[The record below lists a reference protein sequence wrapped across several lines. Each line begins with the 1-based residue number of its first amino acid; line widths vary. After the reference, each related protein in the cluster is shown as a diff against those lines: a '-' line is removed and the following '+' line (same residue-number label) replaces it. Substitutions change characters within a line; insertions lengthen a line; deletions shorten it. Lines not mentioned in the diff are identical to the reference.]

1 MRFLRPKAVSPLRS
15 ATAVQDAHGMI
26 KHLKWILL
34 LLAAVLAVLPAKAGE
49 SEPSYQ
55 GRSFSEWASQIDFTE
70 PIMAGKEPPAI
81 VAIRHI
87 GTNAIPILLNWI
99 CDQKPPK
106 GESKQDYK
114 PPLWYSPS
122 RVEAAAMIFNYLGAE
137 ARPAIPQLTKFALT
151 FRDYK
156 RYDEC
161 VRALAYIGDDSLPA
175 FNTLLTKGH
184 SGVQFSALEW
194 LPTFHSNA
202 VVVMPAVL
210 KLLIGNDEEVGDK
223 AVSYFFVDNDI
234 PHSLSIPALANALP
248 HASAKARVRICRCFF
263 FMSAYKPLSEQP
275 FDAVPAL
282 RLALKDKNTEVSNT
296 ASNALAS
303 IESYRGGVP
312 GR

>member
-1 MRFLRPKAVSPLRS
+1 MLNCS
-15 ATAVQDAHGMI
+15 TAKIFRRACCLSE
-26 KHLKWILL
+26 HLKFILL
-34 LLAAVLAVLPAKAGE
+34 SVAFVVASAKADG

-55 GRSFSEWASQIDFTE
+55 GRSFSEWASQIDFE
-70 PIMAGKEPPAI
+70 VPILVGHEPPAI

-99 CDQKPPK
+99 SDQKPPNGK
-106 GESKQDYK
+106 PNQDHK
-114 PPLWYSPS
+114 PPLRYSPS
-122 RVEAAAMIFNYLGAE
+122 RIEAAAMIFDYLGAE
-137 ARPAIPQLTKFALT
+137 ARPAIPQLTHFALT
-151 FRDYK
+151 FRDHE

-161 VRALAYIGDDSLPA
+161 VRALAYIGNDSLPA

-184 SGVQFSALEW
+184 SGVQFSAIEW

-210 KLLIGNDEEVGDK
+210 NLLINNDGEVGDK
-223 AVSYFFVDNDI
+223 AVSYFVDNDI
-234 PHSLSIPALANALP
+234 PHALSIPVLTNALP
-248 HASAKARVRICRCFF
+248 HASTKARVRICRCFF

-275 FDAVPAL
+275 FNAVPAL
-282 RLALKDKNTEVSNT
+282 RATLKDKNSKVSNT

-312 GR
+312 NR

>member
-1 MRFLRPKAVSPLRS
+1 MPNCSTKKKLNRACFFP
-15 ATAVQDAHGMI
+15 
-26 KHLKWILL
+26 KHLKWFFLFAA
-34 LLAAVLAVLPAKAGE
+34 LAARAAKADNI
-49 SEPSYQ
+49 EPSYQ
-55 GRSFSEWASQIDFTE
+55 GHSFSEWASQIDFTV
-70 PIMAGKEPPAI
+70 PIMNGDEPPAI
-81 VAIRHI
+81 IAIQHM
-87 GTNAIPILLNWI
+87 GTNAIPILLDWI
-99 CDQKPPK
+99 SDKK
-106 GESKQDYK
+106 SSTHDYK
-114 PPLWYSPS
+114 PPLLYSPS

-184 SGVQFSALEW
+184 SGAQFSALEW

-210 KLLIGNDEEVGDK
+210 KLLIRNDGEVGDK
-223 AVSYFFVDNDI
+223 AMSYFVDNDI
-234 PHSLSIPALANALP
+234 PHSLSIPALTNALP
-248 HASAKARVRICRCFF
+248 HASAKARVRICSCFF

-282 RLALKDKNTEVSNT
+282 RLALKDKNTEVSNM

-303 IESYRGGVP
+303 IESSRSVVP
-312 GR
+312 NR

>member
-1 MRFLRPKAVSPLRS
+1 MTLNRS
-15 ATAVQDAHGMI
+15 TA
-26 KHLKWILL
+26 KLILL
-34 LLAAVLAVLPAKAGE
+34 SVMLAVASAKAGE
-49 SEPSYQ
+49 NEPSYQ
-55 GRSFSEWASQIDFTE
+55 GRSFSEWASQIDFE
-70 PIMAGKEPPAI
+70 APIMVGNEPAAI

-99 CDQKPPK
+99 SDQKPPK
-106 GESKQDYK
+106 GKSSQDYA
-114 PPLWYSPS
+114 PPLSYSPS

-161 VRALAYIGDDSLPA
+161 VRALAYIGNDSLPA
-175 FNTLLTKGH
+175 FITLLTKGR
-184 SGVQFSALEW
+184 SGVQFSAIEW

-210 KLLIGNDEEVGDK
+210 KLLISNDGEVGDK
-223 AVSYFFVDNDI
+223 AVSYFVDNDI
-234 PHSLSIPALANALP
+234 PHSLSIPALTNALP

-263 FMSAYKPLSEQP
+263 FMSAYRPLTEQP
-275 FDAVPAL
+275 FDAVPVL

-303 IESYRGGVP
+303 IESSRSGVP
-312 GR
+312 NR